1 MRMID
6 ADALLTEI
14 RKKEAEPNYQ
24 HTGEDW
30 CVGLI
35 IAEGLVDEQPT
46 IEPQKWIPVSQ
57 ELPEDGKVVIAIGKK
72 GTWDVGTYRGFL
84 GDNIHRWQ
92 WKKNTIKTVYWW
104 MYKENALPEPYKGD
118 NNAD

>member
-1 MRMID
+1 MRMIN

-14 RKKEAEPNYQ
+14 QKKEAEPSYQ

-46 IEPQKWIPVSQ
+46 IEPQKWIPCSERLVNKPVLCCDRYGEMIIGYVFKEKASGTGFSAENDAEYMYNCVAWQ
-57 ELPEDGKVVIAIGKK
+57 PLPDPWK
-72 GTWDVGTYRGFL
+72 G
-84 GDNIHRWQ
+84 
-92 WKKNTIKTVYWW
+92 
-104 MYKENALPEPYKGD
+104 EE
-118 NNAD
+118 